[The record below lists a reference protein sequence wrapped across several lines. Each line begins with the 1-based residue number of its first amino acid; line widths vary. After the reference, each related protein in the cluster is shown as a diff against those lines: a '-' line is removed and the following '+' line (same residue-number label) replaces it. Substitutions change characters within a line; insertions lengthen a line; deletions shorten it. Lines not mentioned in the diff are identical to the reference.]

1 MDLYNS
7 DIRIKN
13 KLPDHSGKQKNIR
26 VIVNRVKTLYKK
38 KKTPKL
44 SNKLNYVL
52 FVNNLLGQNIPD
64 AHEGTEISL

>member
-38 KKTPKL
+38 KT
-44 SNKLNYVL
+44 
-52 FVNNLLGQNIPD
+52 QNFQ
-64 AHEGTEISL
+64 TN

>member
-13 KLPDHSGKQKNIR
+13 KLPDHSSKQKNIR

-38 KKTPKL
+38 KNPKL

>member
-13 KLPDHSGKQKNIR
+13 KLPDHSSKQKNIR

>member
-38 KKTPKL
+38 KKPKTFKQI
-44 SNKLNYVL
+44 KLCPL
-52 FVNNLLGQNIPD
+52 C
-64 AHEGTEISL
+64 